1 MGRALPPVR
10 GRDAGNSRGRSPGRR
25 LRRGPAPV
33 GPVAASHA
41 VLLLARCGS
50 AGAGRHSSG
59 GRAALRRPCAA
70 PLGAARRADH
80 FRPDA
85 LLGRARGGL
94 RAAPLRAGADRRP
107 VRGPRD
113 DGHDAARPRRGH
125 RRARLRCESPGDR
138 RADLRG
144 WGALGVA
151 RYPAHGPRRD
161 RMAKARRPA
170 AAGRPGARVRVRGLL
185 AGPGARLL
193 PAGVD
198 VGMSDKSLAR
208 TLGFATAA
216 IMALTQ
222 APVGFV
228 RDEGYYFTAAQ
239 SYESWLRLLL
249 QSPLQAI
256 AQTEGYWS
264 YNFEHPGLTKLL
276 FAASHLV
283 FTTWLGVLPDALAW
297 RLPAFAFAGLLSYWL
312 CLLGLSRSRAAGV
325 LSPLLFW
332 CAERTFFHGH
342 LACFDI
348 PICAMWAGVGLAWL
362 RGTGPR
368 LAGTY
373 GLALAVKHNA
383 WFLPPVLLVHALLL
397 PREQRSAALRKLPWL
412 LLSPL
417 VLFAAWPLL
426 WHDPLRHLGD
436 WIAFHAHHVHY
447 AWWYFGQV
455 LRAPPFPVSYP
466 LVLDAL
472 VLPLPIA
479 AMLAAAGVSL
489 LVGFARRRLDA
500 QRLLELGLAGAALL
514 PFLLRTTPIF
524 GGIKHW
530 LAFLALLAP
539 EAASLATLLPGLW
552 QIVHLHPYGTSAYGE
567 LAGGTPG
574 AATLGMQRQY
584 WSNNVT
590 GVLPWLN
597 SHCPLGARVYFHEVN
612 VESYHAYILAGLLR
626 PDIHYASDPEQS
638 DYAALQWHREF
649 RDREP
654 QTWNAFGT
662 RRPATGLYL
671 DEVPQ
676 VVVYAR
682 PGLPGAP

>member
-1 MGRALPPVR
+1 
-10 GRDAGNSRGRSPGRR
+10 
-25 LRRGPAPV
+25 
-33 GPVAASHA
+33 
-41 VLLLARCGS
+41 
-50 AGAGRHSSG
+50 
-59 GRAALRRPCAA
+59 
-70 PLGAARRADH
+70 
-80 FRPDA
+80 
-85 LLGRARGGL
+85 
-94 RAAPLRAGADRRP
+94 
-107 VRGPRD
+107 
-113 DGHDAARPRRGH
+113 
-125 RRARLRCESPGDR
+125 
-138 RADLRG
+138 
-144 WGALGVA
+144 
-151 RYPAHGPRRD
+151 
-161 RMAKARRPA
+161 
-170 AAGRPGARVRVRGLL
+170 
-185 AGPGARLL
+185 
-193 PAGVD
+193 
-198 VGMSDKSLAR
+198 MSDKSLAR

-239 SYESWLRLLL
+239 SHESWLRLLL

-256 AQTEGYWS
+256 AQTERYWS

-276 FAASHLV
+276 FAATHLV

-325 LSPLLFW
+325 LAPLLFW

-436 WIAFHAHHVHY
+436 WIAFHTHHVHY

-489 LVGFARRRLDA
+489 LVGFARRRLDS

-539 EAASLATLLPGLW
+539 EAASLLVRAAPEPRKLLAAALATLLPGLW

-567 LAGGTPG
+567 LAGGIPG

-597 SHCPLGARVYFHEVN
+597 SHCPLEARVYFHEVN
-612 VESYHAYILAGLLR
+612 VESYRAYILAGLLR
-626 PDIHYASDPEQS
+626 PDIRYASDPDQS

>member
-1 MGRALPPVR
+1 
-10 GRDAGNSRGRSPGRR
+10 
-25 LRRGPAPV
+25 
-33 GPVAASHA
+33 
-41 VLLLARCGS
+41 
-50 AGAGRHSSG
+50 
-59 GRAALRRPCAA
+59 
-70 PLGAARRADH
+70 
-80 FRPDA
+80 
-85 LLGRARGGL
+85 
-94 RAAPLRAGADRRP
+94 
-107 VRGPRD
+107 
-113 DGHDAARPRRGH
+113 
-125 RRARLRCESPGDR
+125 
-138 RADLRG
+138 
-144 WGALGVA
+144 
-151 RYPAHGPRRD
+151 
-161 RMAKARRPA
+161 
-170 AAGRPGARVRVRGLL
+170 
-185 AGPGARLL
+185 
-193 PAGVD
+193 
-198 VGMSDKSLAR
+198 MSDKSLAR

-239 SYESWLRLLL
+239 SSESWLRLLL
-249 QSPLQAI
+249 QAPLQAI
-256 AQTEGYWS
+256 AQTERYWS

-276 FAASHLV
+276 FAASHLI

-312 CLLGLSRSRAAGV
+312 CLWGLSRSRAAGV
-325 LSPLLFW
+325 LAPLLFW

-397 PREQRSAALRKLPWL
+397 PREQRRAALRKLPWL

-417 VLFAAWPLL
+417 ALFAAWPLL

-436 WIAFHAHHVHY
+436 WIAFHTHHVHY

-455 LRAPPFPVSYP
+455 LRAPPFPISYP

-530 LAFLALLAP
+530 LGFLALLTP
-539 EAASLATLLPGLW
+539 EAASLLVRAAPEPRKLVAVALATLLPGLW
-552 QIVHLHPYGTSAYGE
+552 QIVHVHPYGTSAYGE
-567 LAGGTPG
+567 LAGGIPG

-590 GVLPWLN
+590 GVLPWLK
-597 SHCPLGARVYFHEVN
+597 SHCPPGARVYFHEVN
-612 VESYHAYILAGLLR
+612 VESYRAYILAGLLR
-626 PDIHYASDPEQS
+626 PDIRYAPEPEQS

-654 QTWNAFGT
+654 QTWNAYGT

>member
-1 MGRALPPVR
+1 
-10 GRDAGNSRGRSPGRR
+10 
-25 LRRGPAPV
+25 
-33 GPVAASHA
+33 
-41 VLLLARCGS
+41 
-50 AGAGRHSSG
+50 
-59 GRAALRRPCAA
+59 
-70 PLGAARRADH
+70 
-80 FRPDA
+80 
-85 LLGRARGGL
+85 
-94 RAAPLRAGADRRP
+94 
-107 VRGPRD
+107 
-113 DGHDAARPRRGH
+113 
-125 RRARLRCESPGDR
+125 
-138 RADLRG
+138 
-144 WGALGVA
+144 
-151 RYPAHGPRRD
+151 
-161 RMAKARRPA
+161 
-170 AAGRPGARVRVRGLL
+170 
-185 AGPGARLL
+185 
-193 PAGVD
+193 
-198 VGMSDKSLAR
+198 MSDKGLAR
-208 TLGFATAA
+208 TLGLATAA
-216 IMALTQ
+216 ILALTQ

-239 SYESWLRLLL
+239 NVEAWLRLLL

-256 AQTEGYWS
+256 AQTERYWS

-276 FAASHLV
+276 FGASHLV
-283 FTTWLGVLPDALAW
+283 FTTWLGVLPDSLAW

-312 CLLGLSRSRAAGV
+312 CLLGLARSRAAGV
-325 LSPLLFW
+325 LAPLLFW
-332 CAERTFFHGH
+332 CAARTFFHGH

-436 WIAFHAHHVHY
+436 WIAFHTHHVHY

-530 LAFLALLAP
+530 LGFLALLAP
-539 EAASLATLLPGLW
+539 EAASLLVRAAPEPRKLVAVALATLLPGFW
-552 QIVHLHPYGTSAYGE
+552 QIVHVHPYGTSAYGE
-567 LAGGTPG
+567 LAGGIPG

-597 SHCPLGARVYFHEVN
+597 SHCPQGARVYFHEVN
-612 VESYHAYILAGLLR
+612 VESYRAYILAGLLR
-626 PDIHYASDPEQS
+626 PDIRYAPEPEQS